1 MLYFETAN
9 LTEPGTHYFSWT
21 GLPVSLT
28 ELSVSPDPDRYQC
41 FHLGSA
47 GTITVSHALQTFYLL
62 NVLSNPPAYFYNNRK
77 FKLFLNLST

>member
-28 ELSVSPDPDRYQC
+28 DPSVSADPDRHQC

-47 GTITVSHALQTFYLL
+47 GSIIVSHAWQTFYPLS
-62 NVLSNPPAYFYNNRK
+62 VLSKPPVYFQNNSK
-77 FKLFLNLST
+77 FKLFLNHST